1 MKVWI
6 KLTKHFQ
13 GGERSDYML
22 VDSKGIKTHD
32 QQQELMENWGENSD
46 GGHNYGYRVDMER
59 LKRKELPPKEWLEKE
74 IKSIADNIG
83 YHEKAIERLKEL
95 GFTYMDIIAEL
106 QKETKIETK

>member
-22 VDSKGIKTHD
+22 VDSKDIKTHD
-32 QQQELMENWGENSD
+32 QQQNLMENWGENSD

-59 LKRKELPPKEWLEKE
+59 LKRKELPPKEWLEKAMKR
-74 IKSIADNIG
+74 ITNDIG
-83 YHEKAIERLKEL
+83 YSENHIERQRNLLMEYAVILSKL
-95 GFTYMDIIAEL
+95 NTVNP
-106 QKETKIETK
+106 